1 MFSYDIKILD
11 DNTISDWIRGKGM
24 SSLDYLLKVLVAII
38 VFYLIAKV
46 LRVIAV
52 TVQKRLDKKN
62 IDQTASHFV
71 INLLR
76 YGILILSLFTIVS
89 KLHIV
94 EAASIAALVASAGVG
109 ISLAMQGALSNLA
122 GGVLLLIIRPFKK
135 GDYIEIPNAN
145 VEGVVEEIAIYYT
158 TIQTVAGEIIKIPNA
173 QLTNNSVKNRSGNA
187 IRALVINVDVDY
199 DTEIDK
205 ARELVLG
212 LIKEEDS
219 VVEGSENIFVDELGQ
234 HGVRLG
240 VLMMV
245 PVTSYLSV
253 KRSLNEKILKSFRE
267 NNIEIPFNKLDVT
280 LLNK

>member
-52 TVQKRLDKKN
+52 TIQKR
-62 IDQTASHFV
+62 Q
-71 INLLR
+71 
-76 YGILILSLFTIVS
+76 
-89 KLHIV
+89 LHIV
-94 EAASIAALVASAGVG
+94 DAASIAALVASAGVG

-158 TIQTVAGEIIKIPNA
+158 TIQTVAGEVIKIPNA

-212 LIKEEDS
+212 LIKEERKVS
-219 VVEGSENIFVDELGQ
+219 SKE
-234 HGVRLG
+234 VRISS
-240 VLMMV
+240 LM
-245 PVTSYLSV
+245 S
-253 KRSLNEKILKSFRE
+253 
-267 NNIEIPFNKLDVT
+267 
-280 LLNK
+280 

>member
-11 DNTISDWIRGKGM
+11 DNTISEWIRSKGV
-24 SSLDYLLKVLVAII
+24 SSLDYMLKVLVAII
-38 VFYLIAKV
+38 VFYFIAKT
-46 LRVIAV
+46 LRFIAIN
-52 TVQKRLDKKN
+52 VQKRLDKKN